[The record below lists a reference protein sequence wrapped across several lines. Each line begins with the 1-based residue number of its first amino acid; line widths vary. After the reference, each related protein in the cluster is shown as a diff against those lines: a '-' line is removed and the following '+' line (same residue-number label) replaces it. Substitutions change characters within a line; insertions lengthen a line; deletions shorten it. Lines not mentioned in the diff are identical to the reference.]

1 MEQQTEQPIDMTQ
14 MVSLIQ
20 VKLDAANAQILHLG
34 LLIEFLYKE
43 LDEKKIGLDLDSY
56 PNWAQERFKEIQNI
70 GNTEEGKQ
78 IQNEMKREMEE
89 IARNIKL

>member
-1 MEQQTEQPIDMTQ
+1 MEQQTEQSIDMTQ
-14 MVSLIQ
+14 MVSLMQ

-56 PNWAQERFKEIQNI
+56 PTWAQDRFKEIQNL
-70 GNTEEGKQ
+70 GDTEEGKQ
-78 IQNEMKREMEE
+78 IQSEMKREMEE
-89 IARNIKL
+89 IAKNIKL